1 MQTPNPDMRL
11 DAVETAWFQREN
23 ETINK
28 RLYET
33 VYPANKGRML
43 VPDEVEARGCGK
55 VYTWG
60 MVKNFGEAK
69 EISNAADD
77 LPRASVSVG
86 DQSRIVKMY
95 GMSYGWDLMEV
106 KESARTGRAL
116 DQKEANAARLALDN
130 LIDTNMATGAGS
142 SAPGLLNQSNT
153 TAWTLGAKTG
163 GGTTF
168 ANATPMEIVKD
179 FATGVGN
186 LMAAMKDAGGAPF
199 DKFTAVLPVVKLT
212 YIANLPMGNG
222 IDKNVLEY
230 IQANNKSITEFQSW
244 EKCVGAGA
252 GVTDRIVLYPKDQLV
267 LGAVV
272 AEDIQIGAPQQKNL
286 AFVVPMYVRLGG
298 VVVRYLFAMAYGDG
312 C

>member
-1 MQTPNPDMRL
+1 MQTPNTDMRL

-43 VPDEVEARGCGK
+43 IPDEAEARGCGK

-60 MVKNFGEAK
+60 LVKNFGTAK
-69 EISNAADD
+69 LISNAADD

-86 DQSRIVKMY
+86 DQSRIVEMF
-95 GMSYGWDLMEV
+95 GMSYGWDIMEI

-130 LIDTNMATGAGS
+130 QIDTNMATGNGGNVL
-142 SAPGLLNQSNT
+142 GLLNQTNT
-153 TAWTLGAKTG
+153 TSWTLSTKTG

-168 ANATPMEIVKD
+168 AAATPMEIVAD
-179 FATGVGN
+179 FAKVVGN

-199 DKFTAVLPVVKLT
+199 EQFTVVMPSVKLT

-230 IQANNKSITEFQSW
+230 IRANNKNLIDFQSW
-244 EKCVGAGA
+244 EKCTAAGS
-252 GVTDRIVLYPKDQLV
+252 GGGDRIVVYPKDQLV

-286 AFVVPMYVRLGG
+286 AFVVPMYVRIGG
-298 VVVRYLFAMAYGDG
+298 VVVRYTFAMAYGDG